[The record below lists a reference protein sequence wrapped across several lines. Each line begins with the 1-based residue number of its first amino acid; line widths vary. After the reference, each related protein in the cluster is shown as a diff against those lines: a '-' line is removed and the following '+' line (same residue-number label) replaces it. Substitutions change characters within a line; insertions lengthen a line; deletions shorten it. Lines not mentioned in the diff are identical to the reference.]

1 MHVSAYALIALC
13 FHSDNVLSFSIGWE
27 EYFIKA
33 QQSCTTLPPSQ
44 RHSCNCSLTH
54 VHTSHAQVPTTVVA
68 NSLKRWG
75 CILGTFVPQPEHSAF
90 QLSDQS
96 HSNRSTASTARGS
109 GWDWHTDT
117 EEVAI
122 LMISVAYLLYNTPA
136 TGQMY
141 KYYKNMAIFHFN
153 KM

>member
-75 CILGTFVPQPEHSAF
+75 CILGTFVPQPEHSTF
-90 QLSDQS
+90 QRSSQS
-96 HSNRSTASTARGS
+96 HGNRSTACGS
-109 GWDWHTDT
+109 GWADDWHTDA
-117 EEVAI
+117 EESAI
-122 LMISVAYLLYNTPA
+122 LMMRVAYF
-136 TGQMY
+136 
-141 KYYKNMAIFHFN
+141 YYPSNRSDV
-153 KM
+153 